1 MRIWKRAAWRK
12 KLLKSSSEFSA
23 IQEDSLLRLGILFL
37 SCLCDCGAGVSLLRE
52 RPKGVKTNEVCDR
65 PLETFGAVT
74 SMFLELFVASGNVD
88 RVVILWI
95 NTRI

>member
-23 IQEDSLLRLGILFL
+23 IQEDSLLRLGISFL

-52 RPKGVKTNEVCDR
+52 RQGGFAVA
-65 PLETFGAVT
+65 PLTP
-74 SMFLELFVASGNVD
+74 SLVALHAS
-88 RVVILWI
+88 
-95 NTRI
+95 

>member
-1 MRIWKRAAWRK
+1 MRIRKRAAWRK

-52 RPKGVKTNEVCDR
+52 RQGGNENR
-65 PLETFGAVT
+65 RSLRSPLDPFARRSPCFLNFFVT
-74 SMFLELFVASGNVD
+74 SGNVD
-88 RVVILWI
+88 RVAILWI
-95 NTRI
+95 NTRA

>member
-52 RPKGVKTNEVCDR
+52 RQGGNENR
-65 PLETFGAVT
+65 RSLRSPPLT
-74 SMFLELFVASGNVD
+74 SSLVALHVS
-88 RVVILWI
+88 
-95 NTRI
+95 